1 MRDGRC
7 GREPTTREDRRED
20 AMTTLETMMNDV
32 YLVLR

>member
-1 MRDGRC
+1 MAAA